1 MCGVLPSTVVNCSD
15 PGLVENAV
23 RHEHQNLPAGFEYG
37 VTVVYQCKRGFYL
50 LGSSALT
57 CMANG
62 LWDRS
67 LPKCLGEWG
76 RLAFKEH
83 CQHNICSFFFLILL
97 KKVLIFYSLLL
108 TPSQIILVFMI
119 SLRRHGTWSA
129 LPGPCFPCVHS
140 SVLVSCFSLA
150 GGQILWFTR
159 VPAASRLCLLQHTA
173 SLGTQVQR
181 YCKRL

>member
-1 MCGVLPSTVVNCSD
+1 MFLSAVVNCSD

-23 RHEHQNLPAGFEYG
+23 RHEHQSLPEGFEYG

-76 RLAFKEH
+76 RLALKEH
-83 CQHNICSFFFLILL
+83 CQHNICRFYLILF
-97 KKVLIFYSLLL
+97 KKVLIFYSLDL
-108 TPSQIILVFMI
+108 TPS
-119 SLRRHGTWSA
+119 
-129 LPGPCFPCVHS
+129 
-140 SVLVSCFSLA
+140 
-150 GGQILWFTR
+150 
-159 VPAASRLCLLQHTA
+159 
-173 SLGTQVQR
+173 
-181 YCKRL
+181 